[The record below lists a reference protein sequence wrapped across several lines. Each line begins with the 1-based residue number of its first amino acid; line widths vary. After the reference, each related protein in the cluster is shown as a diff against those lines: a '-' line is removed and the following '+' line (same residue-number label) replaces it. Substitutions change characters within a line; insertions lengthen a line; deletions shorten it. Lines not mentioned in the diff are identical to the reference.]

1 MRIGL
6 VEGHAPITHEV
17 RDVLGRAHDV
27 HATTVGEA
35 RRQDPGAPSMD
46 VVILVWPGEA
56 HGRTDAAT
64 LVAGLT
70 AERSMVVLPTTF
82 VADRL
87 GLVDAGIDYV
97 VHPFHPLELIR
108 RVELLGDGARR
119 TGRVL
124 WVDDTM
130 LDEGARRVERGRHP
144 IDLTR
149 KEFELLAHLLRNQGM
164 VQERA
169 TLLESVWGSTSYN
182 PNVIEVTVSS
192 LRQKL
197 ERHGPRIVHTVR
209 GIGYVCRA
217 EHQPEPGFQTLVDHR
232 EELLA
237 ERQRLMTRRADLVER
252 ARIARSERLARR
264 DEDDDAVTSP
274 AAEGPR

>member
-27 HATTVGEA
+27 YATTVGEA
-35 RRQDPGAPSMD
+35 RRQDPGSPSMD
-46 VVILVWPGEA
+46 VVLLVWPSEVQ
-56 HGRTDAAT
+56 GRAAAESI
-64 LVAGLT
+64 VAGLT
-70 AERSMVVLPTTF
+70 AERSLVVLPTAL

-87 GLVDAGIDYV
+87 GLIDAGIDYLA
-97 VHPFHPLELIR
+97 HPFHPLELVR
-108 RVELLGDGARR
+108 RVEILGNGARR

-144 IDLTR
+144 IELTR

-217 EHQPEPGFQTLVDHR
+217 EHQPEPAFQTLMDQR

-237 ERQRLMTRRADLVER
+237 ERQRLMTRRAGLVER
-252 ARIARSERLARR
+252 ARSARTERLARR
-264 DEDDDAVTSP
+264 DAEDATTSP
-274 AAEGPR
+274 GAEGPR

>member
-6 VEGHAPITHEV
+6 VEGHTPITHEV
-17 RDVLGRAHDV
+17 RDVLGRVHDV

-46 VVILVWPGEA
+46 VVVLVWSGEA
-56 HGRTDAAT
+56 QGRSAAT
-64 LVAGLT
+64 AT
-70 AERSMVVLPTTF
+70 AEGLNAQRSVVVLPTTLI
-82 VADRL
+82 ADRL
-87 GLVDAGIDYV
+87 GLTDAGVDYL

-124 WVDDTM
+124 WVDDTK
-130 LDEGARRVERGRHP
+130 LDEGARRVERARHP

-209 GIGYVCRA
+209 GIGYVCRTA
-217 EHQPEPGFQTLVDHR
+217 HEPEHPL
-232 EELLA
+232 
-237 ERQRLMTRRADLVER
+237 
-252 ARIARSERLARR
+252 
-264 DEDDDAVTSP
+264 
-274 AAEGPR
+274 